1 PEKPGGDAEGAGG
14 LGAAPNREEAASPAP
29 PPPADPVHGADAP
42 ARARTDA
49 DDAAAVPAGFGST
62 GSAQYGQNEQL
73 AEAQLRSTEDIVVV
87 AKQAARK
94 GTARPSARPAPA
106 PPAAAAAPAGGGWA
120 PATDAAVT
128 EEADEAAPAPK
139 ASAPRDER
147 SNASEKK
154 KDEAK
159 PAPPEGAALRAAHPE
174 LGPTWDSAARAR
186 ARGDRAGLRGLLD
199 PLLAHADPEVAA
211 EAAIQ
216 LARDA
221 LRAGDPALALR
232 DAEAGLARGGS
243 SAARREQLRA
253 LRAEALTRLGD
264 PERATPSNSGG

>member
-1 PEKPGGDAEGAGG
+1 
-14 LGAAPNREEAASPAP
+14 
-29 PPPADPVHGADAP
+29 
-42 ARARTDA
+42 
-49 DDAAAVPAGFGST
+49 
-62 GSAQYGQNEQL
+62 
-73 AEAQLRSTEDIVVV
+73 
-87 AKQAARK
+87 
-94 GTARPSARPAPA
+94 
-106 PPAAAAAPAGGGWA
+106 
-120 PATDAAVT
+120 VT

-147 SNASEKK
+147 SNAAEKK
-154 KDEAK
+154 KEETK
-159 PAPPEGAALRAAHPE
+159 PTPPEGAALRAAHPE

-199 PLLAHADPEVAA
+199 PLLSHADPEVAA

-232 DAEAGLARGGS
+232 DAEAGLARGGA